1 MTPLGKEI
9 RENGRYHY
17 ATEGDP
23 NVVHKRLIAEGLA
36 EVHEVSFPFDAFI
49 ETANFVDV

>member
-1 MTPLGKEI
+1 MTPYGKEI

-23 NVVHKRLIAEGLA
+23 NVVHKRLIADGLA
-36 EVHEVSFPFDAFI
+36 EVHEVPFDAFI
-49 ETANFVDV
+49 ETTNFVDV